1 MDDDLDFMTQEELI
15 NEVKKLRSVIREHRD
30 NGGQDLCWHHPSLW
44 EALPEKADPFPPLPD
59 WPDFIRG
66 CVNYRQSLDQQLRNK
81 RKTDVPGDQKTP
93 QAGRRPGDLP
103 FSPED
108 LVKLAELRSEAK
120 RSR

>member
-81 RKTDVPGDQKTP
+81 RKTDVPGDQKAP

>member
-93 QAGRRPGDLP
+93 QARRRPGDLP

>member
-30 NGGQDLCWHHPSLW
+30 KGGQDLCWHHPSLW
-44 EALPEKADPFPPLPD
+44 EALPDKADPFPPLPD

-66 CVNYRQSLDQQLRNK
+66 CVNYRQSHDQQLRNK
-81 RKTDVPGDQKTP
+81 RKTHDHAEQKAR
-93 QAGRRPGDLP
+93 QESRRPGDLP

>member
-1 MDDDLDFMTQEELI
+1 MDDDLELMSHEELI

-30 NGGQDLCWHHPSLW
+30 HGGQDLCWHHPSLW
-44 EALPEKADPFPPLPD
+44 EALPERSDPLPPLPD

-66 CVNYRQSLDQQLRNK
+66 CVNYRQSLDNQLQNK
-81 RKTDVPGDQKTP
+81 RKTDIPANKKTANSRKLP
-93 QAGRRPGDLP
+93 DGLP

-108 LVKLAELRSEAK
+108 LVKLAELKSGTK